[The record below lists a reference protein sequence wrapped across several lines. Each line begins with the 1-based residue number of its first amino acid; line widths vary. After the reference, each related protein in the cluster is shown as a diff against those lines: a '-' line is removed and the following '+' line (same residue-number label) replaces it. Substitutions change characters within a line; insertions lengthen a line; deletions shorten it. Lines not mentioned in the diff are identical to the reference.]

1 MVKKFIYIANAADDA
16 TAYPVEAIRGIDTA
30 AGKLHLYLTPQRIGD
45 AVATGDTND
54 HIVLSCGADEKAALK
69 AVVNAICDA
78 YSDKFLVLADDENS
92 VYLAGSGITAVDS
105 ITYAT

>member
-30 AGKLHLYLTPQRIGD
+30 AGKLHLYLVPQRITD
-45 AVATGDTND
+45 VATSDNVDKIT
-54 HIVLSCGADEKAALK
+54 LSVGSDEKAAAK

>member
-1 MVKKFIYIANAADDA
+1 MVKKFIYIANAANDA

-30 AGKLHLYLTPQRIGD
+30 AGKLYLYLTPQRITD
-45 AVATGDTND
+45 VATSDSVD
-54 HIVLSCGADEKAALK
+54 VIALSVGADEKASAK

-78 YSDKFLVLADDENS
+78 YADKFLVLADDENS